1 MKTYKVLLI
10 DDEYL
15 ALNLMEQFIG
25 ELADLHIVGKCK
37 SAIQA
42 LEVLQCEQV
51 DILFLDIQMPVLSG
65 TKMLKTLHHAPATIF
80 TTAYSEHAVEAFD
93 LNAVDYLL
101 KPFSFERFLQ
111 AVNKAKDFLNKN
123 YPAPFAPLRGDTAP
137 PQDTTEVA
145 HLPPG
150 GQGGANKAFLAMKV
164 DGRIEKIILA
174 DILYIEGL
182 KEYVKIV
189 CPMRQYVAYESMKN
203 LEETLPTT
211 DFLRVHKSYIV
222 AKKRVQT
229 LDGNQLDIGGKIKIP
244 ISRERKED
252 IVKELFGI

>member
-1 MKTYKVLLI
+1 MKTYKVLLV
-10 DDEYL
+10 DDEFL
-15 ALNLMEQFIG
+15 ALNLMAQFIG
-25 ELADLHIVGKCK
+25 ELADLEIVGKCK

-42 LEVLQCEQV
+42 LEVLQQQHV

-101 KPFSFERFLQ
+101 KPFAFERFLQ
-111 AVNKAKDFLNKN
+111 AVNKAKEFLNRH
-123 YPAPFAPLRGDTAP
+123 YPFREGGTDPSVSNLILN
-137 PQDTTEVA
+137 QNEETEGKIA
-145 HLPPG
+145 EQPI
-150 GQGGANKAFLAMKV
+150 KEFLAMKV
-164 DGRIEKIILA
+164 DGKIEKIIIA

-189 CPMRQYVAYESMKN
+189 CSTRYYVAYESMKN
-203 LEETLPTT
+203 LEDSLPSV

-222 AKKRVQT
+222 AKRRVQA
-229 LDGNQLDIGGKIKIP
+229 LDGNQLDIGKVKIP
-244 ISRERKED
+244 ISRERKEE
-252 IVKELFGI
+252 IVKAIFQM

>member
-1 MKTYKVLLI
+1 
-10 DDEYL
+10 
-15 ALNLMEQFIG
+15 MEQFIG
-25 ELADLHIVGKCK
+25 ELADLHIIGKCK

-42 LEVLQCEQV
+42 LDVLQNEQV

-101 KPFSFERFLQ
+101 KPFAFERFLQ

-123 YPAPFAPLRGDTAP
+123 YPAPLAPQRGDIP
-137 PQDTTEVA
+137 PPVLEIDESPT
-145 HLPPG
+145 
-150 GQGGANKAFLAMKV
+150 KAFLAMKV
-164 DGRIEKIILA
+164 DGKIEKIIIA

-203 LEETLPTT
+203 LEETLPST